1 MEKQELSRIKEAFY
15 MGDKSRSRKQGG
27 AGLGLAICDEIL
39 KLHDFTITF
48 DSAVGKGTSVTV
60 TMKEAQNE

>member
-1 MEKQELSRIKEAFY
+1 